1 MDSEIFGHST
11 QILHG
16 DIEQNLLT
24 MMHKH
29 TMDIIIKILLQDTNS
44 DTSLNDIRIY

>member
-1 MDSEIFGHST
+1 MDSEIFGQST

-24 MMHKH
+24 MIHKH
-29 TMDIIIKILLQDTNS
+29 TLDIITKILRQDTNS
-44 DTSLNDIRIY
+44 DTY

>member
-1 MDSEIFGHST
+1 MNSEIFGQST

-24 MMHKH
+24 MIQKD
-29 TMDIIIKILLQDTNS
+29 TVDIIRTIL
-44 DTSLNDIRIY
+44 R